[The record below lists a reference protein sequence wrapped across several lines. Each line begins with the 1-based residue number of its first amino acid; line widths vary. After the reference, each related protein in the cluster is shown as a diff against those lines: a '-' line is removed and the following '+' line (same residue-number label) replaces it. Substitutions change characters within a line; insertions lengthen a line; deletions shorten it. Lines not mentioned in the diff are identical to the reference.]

1 MTGFSPNLALSISV
15 VSVAFVFGASIQM
28 VLLLV
33 RRKQTEHRLVSR
45 QTTDVE
51 MLRELLDVVA
61 GSAALD
67 GASTFATASS
77 DDQFR
82 LMSHLIQLL
91 RGEDRDALLRISC
104 QSSMLQLAIKGVAK
118 GRPARRVDAMRILE
132 VFATAASIEALHAC
146 MGGDTSLVVRL
157 EAAATLA
164 RMDNLPDPV
173 TVIDMLDLTHQPI
186 TRLHKAL
193 FRSAA
198 ARDALEL
205 VGLAEDERYISVR
218 ALLVEAMGWSDNFAV
233 VEPLRRHAD
242 DPNPEVRCAALKAA
256 RRLEHPDA
264 ASWAVRLLLD
274 STDIVR
280 IQAIQAC
287 AKLGAKDAIPI
298 LTSLIENPSWW
309 VRTRA
314 KQALEILRP
323 GQGLRVNATGMY
335 Q

>member
-1 MTGFSPNLALSISV
+1 MTGFLPNAAWSISF
-15 VSVAFVFGASIQM
+15 VSVVFVCGASIQM
-28 VLLLV
+28 ALLLA
-33 RRKQTEHRLVSR
+33 RRKRTEYRLLHR
-45 QTTDVE
+45 QKTDLE
-51 MLRELLDVVA
+51 MVRELLYVVAVSSVLDA
-61 GSAALD
+61 GSA
-67 GASTFATASS
+67 FATASS
-77 DDQFR
+77 EDQFR

-91 RGEDRDALLRISC
+91 RGKDRDTLLRSSC
-104 QSSMLQLAIKGVAK
+104 QTSLIQLAINGLTK
-118 GRPARRVDAMRILE
+118 GRPAQRVDAMRILE
-132 VFATAASIEALHAC
+132 VFTTEESIEALKAC
-146 MGGDTSLVVRL
+146 MGSDASPVVRL

-164 RMDNLPDPV
+164 RMGKLPDPV
-173 TVIDMLDLTHQPI
+173 IVIHMLDMTHRPI
-186 TRLHKAL
+186 ARLHKAL

-198 ARDALEL
+198 ARDALKLIE
-205 VGLAEDERYISVR
+205 LAEDEHYISVR

-233 VEPLRRHAD
+233 VEPLSRHAD

-256 RRLEHPDA
+256 RRLEHPAA

-287 AKLGAKDAIPI
+287 AKLGAKNAIPI
-298 LTSLIENPSWW
+298 LTSLLENQSWW

-323 GQGLRVNATGMY
+323 EQGIRVNATGMY